1 MMKATSSHLSEN
13 LCHIA
18 SLTPDA
24 MQLLIDNANTEV
36 VNKGDYLLREGQRCQ
51 CIWFIENGACRAFH
65 DKDAREINTAFYFEN
80 TFFTDMK
87 SLRNNT
93 STEYNL
99 QAMEKTILW
108 KWHKDTLSH
117 LYQLSPEITAFG
129 RQWLEHLLIVQETH
143 IQWLTKNTPEERYQ
157 AILTHHPELVQ
168 RVPLTQLCSYLGI
181 SRETLSRIRRRL
193 Q

>member
-1 MMKATSSHLSEN
+1 MMKATSPHLLEN
-13 LCHIA
+13 LAHIA
-18 SLTPDA
+18 SLTADA

-36 VNKGDYLLREGQRCQ
+36 VNKGDYLLREGQYCQ
-51 CIWFIENGACRAFH
+51 YIWFIETGACRAFH
-65 DKDAREINTAFYFEN
+65 DKDTREINTAFYFEN

-108 KWHKDTLSH
+108 KWHKDTLSQ

-157 AILTHHPELVQ
+157 AILTHYPELVQ
-168 RVPLTQLCSYLGI
+168 RVTLTQLCSYLGI

>member
-1 MMKATSSHLSEN
+1 MKATSSHLPEN
-13 LCHIA
+13 LTHIA
-18 SLTPDA
+18 SLSPDA
-24 MQLLIDNANTEV
+24 MQLLIGNANTEV
-36 VNKGDYLLREGQRCQ
+36 VNKGDYLLREGQHCQ
-51 CIWFIENGACRAFH
+51 YIWFVETGACRAFH

-80 TFFTDMK
+80 TFFTDIK
-87 SLRNNT
+87 SLRTNT
-93 STEYNL
+93 SAEYNL
-99 QAMEKTILW
+99 QAMEKTTLW

-143 IQWLTKNTPEERYQ
+143 IQRLTKNTPEERYQ